1 MLVKRATV
9 GSRVGLHARPATLLV
24 ESVQSEGV
32 EVEIARSGDDDF
44 VDASSVLMILALGA
58 SHGDTVTIRSEDATA
73 EQLAKIAMLIE
84 SDLDAD

>member
-1 MLVKRATV
+1 
-9 GSRVGLHARPATLLV
+9 
-24 ESVQSEGV
+24 V

-44 VDASSVLMILALGA
+44 VDASSVLMILTLGA

-84 SDLDAD
+84 SDLDAE

>member
-1 MLVKRATV
+1 MLVKSATV

-44 VDASSVLMILALGA
+44 VDASSVLMILTLVA
-58 SHGDTVTIRSEDATA
+58 SHGDTVTIRSEDAIA

-84 SDLDAD
+84 SDLDAE

>member
-1 MLVKRATV
+1 MLSKSATV
-9 GSRVGLHARPATLLV
+9 GSRVGLHARPATLLA

-44 VDASSVLMILALGA
+44 VDASSVLMILTLGA

-84 SDLDAD
+84 SDLDAE